1 MKMNDPAANKCRSF
15 SVGSKAATL
24 QVDPDRV
31 AQEQAGK
38 DAQGAV
44 KVALVDAEV
53 SARPT
58 R

>member
-1 MKMNDPAANKCRSF
+1 MNAPAANKHRNF
-15 SVGSKAATL
+15 SAVSKAAAL
-24 QVDPDRV
+24 QADLDRV

-38 DAQGAV
+38 DARVAV